1 MQCGV
6 MIVLAAWRKGNEG
19 KRARNY
25 WKGKSRNF
33 FVALL
38 GCNCGDWGFYW
49 RHQHSG
55 ALVPW
60 PVGPHL
66 QLAPP
71 HARPGGLCSLPNA
84 FGCHSGSSV
93 DDGN

>member
-1 MQCGV
+1 

-19 KRARNY
+19 KRGLGT
-25 WKGKSRNF
+25 GKESLEFF

-71 HARPGGLCSLPNA
+71 HARLGGLRSLPNA
-84 FGCHSGSSV
+84 FGRHSGSSV